1 MHDQKKMTALPARSH
16 PDSEENAP
24 PHKGRVGAV
33 DLIPALHDSQ
43 TKLAVQE
50 QKVADYVKDHLT
62 EISSMTIGDLAQR
75 CSVSKPTV
83 VRFCRSLGCEG
94 FRDFKLRLAQN
105 VAVSAQY
112 LYRNTGDE
120 NSDADTAIDQVLG
133 ALFAT
138 LDVMRGQIDTEK
150 LEEARDACLDR
161 RQILFSGIGGGSSL
175 VAQEASN
182 RFFRLGI
189 PSFFVNDSY
198 VLQMRAAALGPEDV
212 LFLVSASGEADAI
225 VGAAEVANG
234 YGATTISITKPNT
247 RLSDLSKIALLT
259 ELPEDSDIYKPTASR
274 YAHLAIVDALAM
286 TVAQEMTD
294 ETKENLRRIRASL
307 TAYHGRTGPQ
317 PLGD

>member
-1 MHDQKKMTALPARSH
+1 MSEQSKPTGLPNQTPPLPASK
-16 PDSEENAP
+16 AP
-24 PHKGRVGAV
+24 PQKGRIGAV
-33 DLIPALHDSQ
+33 DLIPALHNSQ

-50 QKVADYVKDHLT
+50 QKVADYVKENLS
-62 EISSMTIGDLAQR
+62 EISAMTIGDLADR

-105 VAVSAQY
+105 IAVSAQY
-112 LYRNTGDE
+112 LYGGTNDQ
-120 NSDADTAIDQVLG
+120 NPDADAAVDQVLG
-133 ALFAT
+133 AVFAT
-138 LDVMRGQIDTEK
+138 LDIMRRQINTEK
-150 LEEARDACLDR
+150 LEAARDACLDR
-161 RQILFSGIGGGSSL
+161 RQILFSGIGGGSSF

-212 LFLVSASGEADAI
+212 LFLISASGEADAI

-234 YGATTISITKPNT
+234 YGATTISITRPDT
-247 RLSDLSKIALLT
+247 RLSNVSKISLLT
-259 ELPEDSDIYKPTASR
+259 DLPEDSDIYKPTASR
-274 YAHLAIVDALAM
+274 YAHLAIVDAFAM
-286 TVAQEMTD
+286 VVAQEMTD

>member
-1 MHDQKKMTALPARSH
+1 MKMQKGQTVPNDDQPSGQN
-16 PDSEENAP
+16 EFP
-24 PHKGRVGAV
+24 PHKGRSGAV
-33 DLIPALHDSQ
+33 DLISALHSGQ
-43 TKLAVQE
+43 IKLAVQE
-50 QKVADYVKDHLT
+50 QKVADYVKEHLND
-62 EISSMTIGDLAQR
+62 ISAMAIGDLAEQ
-75 CSVSKPTV
+75 CAVSKPTV

-105 VAVSAQY
+105 IAVSAQY
-112 LYRNTGDE
+112 LFGNPG
-120 NSDADTAIDQVLG
+120 NAGSDADTAIDQVLG
-133 ALFAT
+133 AMFAT
-138 LDVMRGQIDTEK
+138 METMRRQVDTNA
-150 LEEARDACLDR
+150 LEAARDACLDK
-161 RQILFSGIGGGSSL
+161 RQILFSGIGGGSSF

-189 PSFFVNDSY
+189 PSFFTNDSY
-198 VLQMRAAALGPEDV
+198 VLQMRAASLRAEDV

-225 VGAAEVANG
+225 VAAAEVANG
-234 YGATTISITKPNT
+234 YGATTICITRPNT
-247 RLSDLSKIALLT
+247 RLANTSKIALLT
-259 ELPEDSDIYKPTASR
+259 DLPEDSDIYKPTASR

>member
-1 MHDQKKMTALPARSH
+1 MPNQPRPVSD
-16 PDSEENAP
+16 ENAP
-24 PHKGRVGAV
+24 PHKGRIGAV
-33 DLIPALHDSQ
+33 DLIPALHNSQ

-50 QKVADYVKDHLT
+50 QKVADYVKDHLN
-62 EISSMTIGDLAQR
+62 EISSMTIGNLAER

-112 LYRNTGDE
+112 LYRNAGDE
-120 NSDADTAIDQVLG
+120 SSDANSAIDQVLG

-138 LDVMRGQIDTEK
+138 LDVMRGQIDTER

-161 RQILFSGIGGGSSL
+161 RQILFAGIGGGSSL

-198 VLQMRAAALGPEDV
+198 VLQMRAAALGLEDV

-225 VGAAEVANG
+225 VSAAEVANG

-247 RLSDLSKIALLT
+247 RLSDISKIALLT

>member
-1 MHDQKKMTALPARSH
+1 MPNDLPRTTHD
-16 PDSEENAP
+16 EAP
-24 PHKGRVGAV
+24 PYKGRSGAV
-33 DLIPALHDSQ
+33 DLISVLHSSQ
-43 TKLAVQE
+43 IKLAVQE
-50 QKVADYVKDHLT
+50 QKVADYVKEHLND
-62 EISSMTIGDLAQR
+62 ISAMTIGDLAEK

-105 VAVSAQY
+105 IAVSAQY
-112 LYRNTGDE
+112 LFGAPGVE
-120 NSDADTAIDQVLG
+120 GSDADAAIDQVLG
-133 ALFAT
+133 AMFAT
-138 LDVMRGQIDTEK
+138 LDIMRRQIDTEK
-150 LEEARDACLDR
+150 LEAARDACLDK
-161 RQILFSGIGGGSSL
+161 RQVLFSGIGGGSSF

-189 PSFFVNDSY
+189 PSFFTNDSY
-198 VLQMRAAALGPEDV
+198 VLQMRAAALGADDV

-225 VGAAEVANG
+225 VAAAEVANG
-234 YGATTISITKPNT
+234 YGATTICITRPNT
-247 RLSDLSKIALLT
+247 RLASASQITLLT
-259 ELPEDSDIYKPTASR
+259 DLPEDSDIYKPTASR